1 MQPRALARRGV
12 PVDGQIPSEQSYSVI
27 SRLAEQ
33 QPFSIDPAGLQ
44 PTAQLSRVASLIVI
58 TLLSVGLWA
67 AIWAVVSSMA
77 ALWPR

>member
-12 PVDGQIPSEQSYSVI
+12 PVDSEILSEQSYSVI

-33 QPFSIDPAGLQ
+33 RPLSSDLAGLQ
-44 PTAQLSRVASLIVI
+44 PTAQLSRAASLTVI

-67 AIWAVVSSMA
+67 AIWAVVTAVA

>member
-33 QPFSIDPAGLQ
+33 RPLSSDLAGLQ
-44 PTAQLSRVASLIVI
+44 PAAQLSRVASLTVI